1 MQLAGTQPAPALHVT
16 SGRRRRSP
24 LVNDDFLCSALMFW
38 PFFTS
43 RGMAATAEELT
54 GYEPRLRLG
63 EGCETSPPG
72 VVALNGP
79 EKRCTDSLN

>member
-1 MQLAGTQPAPALHVT
+1 ME
-16 SGRRRRSP
+16 
-24 LVNDDFLCSALMFW
+24 
-38 PFFTS
+38 
-43 RGMAATAEELT
+43 ATAEELT

-63 EGCETSPPG
+63 EGCETG